1 MNPEKVETYN
11 LLANLFFKKEDLV
24 SSKKCLEDGLKKSKT
39 KRGLRYYSLVLRG
52 TGTEP
57 IIERFQ
63 KSIEVAKQAVGLDLK
78 DGFSWCMLK
87 RYPRKL
93 LFYVFFQR

>member
-1 MNPEKVETYN
+1 MNPNRAETYN
-11 LLANLFFKKEDLV
+11 LLANLFFKQEDLNGC
-24 SSKKCLEDGLKKSKT
+24 KKCLEDGLKQNKT

-63 KSIEVAKQAVGLDLK
+63 KAIDVAKEAVGLDLK
-78 DGFSWCMLK
+78 DGFSWCYLT
-87 RYPRKL
+87 RHFRKL
-93 LFYVFFQR
+93 IFYVFF